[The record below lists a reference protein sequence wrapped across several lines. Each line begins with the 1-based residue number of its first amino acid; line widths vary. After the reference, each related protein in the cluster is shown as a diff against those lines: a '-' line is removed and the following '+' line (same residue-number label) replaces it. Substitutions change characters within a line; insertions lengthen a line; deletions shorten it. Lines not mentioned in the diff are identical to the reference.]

1 MTEITPFCFVTN
13 FLTLKD
19 MCLVESTCKYLK
31 YDMDIWNYFFHYHKN
46 KMNEY
51 DKLHLE
57 HLKTVF
63 YDDCRRAIKSYYVRK
78 IWENFSLQDQ
88 TQCLTVPKIIKLYLI
103 SAWARYGKDVVQQM
117 VYRLNKE
124 TTGGSYIRWLVPC
137 HSILNGKTNKF
148 FRRNYLPVY

>member
-1 MTEITPFCFVTN
+1 MSEISPFCFVTN

-19 MCLVESTCKYLK
+19 MCVVECTCKYIK
-31 YDMDIWNYFFHYHKN
+31 YDNDIWNYFFHYHKI
-46 KMNEY
+46 KMDEY

-63 YDDCRRAIKSYYVRK
+63 YDDPRRAIKAYYVRK
-78 IWENFSLQDQ
+78 IWEKFSLQDQ
-88 TQCLTVPKIIKLYLI
+88 TQYLRVPKVIKLYLI
-103 SAWARYGKDVVQQM
+103 SAWARYGKDVVEQM

-124 TTGGSYIRWLVPC
+124 TKGGSYIRWMVPC
-137 HSILNGKTNKF
+137 HNILNGKNNNF